1 MHASRLALS
10 LCRGNVEIQINTALG
25 RLPWRRPPQ
34 EYYETLGVEKGATEA
49 QIKKA
54 WKKKSLEFH
63 PDKLAQRG
71 LTETPEMRATLLK
84 INRVRR
90 GGGRLRLPRPRAE
103 ARAAAVHPAQKIYAR
118 LSIQRL
124 PRPTTHA

>member
-1 MHASRLALS
+1 M
-10 LCRGNVEIQINTALG
+10 
-25 RLPWRRPPQ
+25 PWRRPPQ

-90 GGGRLRLPRPRAE
+90 GGGRLDCRARGPRRE
-103 ARAAAVHPAQKIYAR
+103 LRRSTQHKRYIYAR